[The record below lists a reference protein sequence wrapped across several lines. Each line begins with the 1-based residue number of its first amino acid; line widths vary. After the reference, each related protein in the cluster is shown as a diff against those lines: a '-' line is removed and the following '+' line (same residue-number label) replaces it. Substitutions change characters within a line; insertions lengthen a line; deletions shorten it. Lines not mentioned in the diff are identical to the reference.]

1 MSRIGKLPIT
11 VPSGVEVAI
20 NGSDVSVKG
29 PKGELGMT
37 IDGPMEAKLED
48 NIITVTRA
56 DDERESRALHG
67 LARTMINNMVV
78 GVTEGYSKKL
88 ELHGTGYGVLPKGN
102 DIELQLCYSHSIDV
116 AAPEGITFAIEGNTV
131 TVSGI
136 DKQLVGE
143 TAANIR
149 KLRITEPYKAKG
161 IRYEGETIR
170 RKAGKAGK

>member
-1 MSRIGKLPIT
+1 SRIGKLPIT
-11 VPSGVEVAI
+11 VPSGVEVAF
-20 NGSDVSVKG
+20 NGSDVSDEG
-29 PKGELGMT
+29 RKGEIGLA
-37 IDGPMEAKLED
+37 IDGRIEAKLED
-48 NIITVTRA
+48 HIITVTRP
-56 DDERESRALHG
+56 DDERESRSMHG
-67 LARTMINNMVV
+67 LARTRLNHMVV
-78 GVTEGYSKKL
+78 AVIDGSYEKL
-88 ELHGTGYGVLPKGN
+88 ELPDTGYRVLPKGN
-102 DIELQLCYSHSIDV
+102 DIELQLGYSHSIDV